1 MHRSAVAQQRYAQKC
16 YGSVCFV
23 CTVNLSQ
30 IVKSYFKFAWGN
42 IYLNAKDSQLLLK
55 CYFLLFEPKILL
67 HDIMINKSNDVPSK
81 QHENQTSETYDCR
94 SSTINVSQPK
104 FGKSQSYNTLHFIRA
119 TELQYLT
126 FYRVTELQYLTF
138 YRVTEL
144 QYLTFYRVTEL
155 QYLTFYRVTV
165 LHHLTFYSEKVFNR
179 FLFSKSEGQTNP
191 SRLFYAFGNLHYV
204 NVKPSIFDVI
214 GHLSTAKYQ

>member
-16 YGSVCFV
+16 YGSVCFL

-42 IYLNAKDSQLLLK
+42 IFLNAKDSQLLLK

-94 SSTINVSQPK
+94 SSTRNVSQPK
-104 FGKSQSYNTLHFIRA
+104 FGKSQSYNTLHFIQSQSYNTLHFIQSQSYNTLHFIQSQSYNTLHFIQSQSYNTLHFIESQCYTTLHFIRKRC
-119 TELQYLT
+119 LT
-126 FYRVTELQYLTF
+126 VICFQNQKGRQIQAGYFIHLVTFIT
-138 YRVTEL
+138 
-144 QYLTFYRVTEL
+144 
-155 QYLTFYRVTV
+155 
-165 LHHLTFYSEKVFNR
+165 
-179 FLFSKSEGQTNP
+179 
-191 SRLFYAFGNLHYV
+191 
-204 NVKPSIFDVI
+204 
-214 GHLSTAKYQ
+214 ST